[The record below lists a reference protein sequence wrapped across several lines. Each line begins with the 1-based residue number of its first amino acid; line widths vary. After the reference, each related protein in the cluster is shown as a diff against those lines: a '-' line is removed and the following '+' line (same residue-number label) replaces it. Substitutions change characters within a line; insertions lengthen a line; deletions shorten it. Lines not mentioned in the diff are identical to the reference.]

1 MGSHFAPTADERV
14 VIDAVRNGEET
25 QFQDATA
32 PVVIRAELIRRLLL
46 GLDILTP
53 AGEPHIVPVQGPG
66 IRIANSLIEGQLDL
80 SYGCMRGGEPMP
92 RLSLENCLI
101 SQPIQLKGARIRRI
115 CLKASRIDGLCA
127 DRAHI
132 AGHLDLRYITSA
144 KTHTGAAN
152 RGRCFVSIR
161 GAHIED
167 GVDAAGACLVSSL
180 KRPDYKVYDKRAR
193 YAFDAVE
200 ARIDGGLR
208 LFPDF
213 EACGGVS
220 LNSAEIDG
228 SVSLHGARVSMEEMY
243 ALDITGA
250 HITGKLAMGAR
261 LGKPGHDTHLFVCDG
276 DIHLRA
282 ARIGNGI
289 RMWGAQVNGI
299 INATH
304 IQVNG
309 GIDLRALAGQSQ
321 GNPKLFPFD
330 CEGKV
335 DLRAAQIN
343 GDLLLRGA
351 HLRLG
356 LDASTSKV
364 NGFVRLTADTIYY
377 ADRAPDIM
385 PFRSEGLIE
394 LGGAH
399 IGDDLDMRGAYLKQ
413 GLRARAMK
421 VTGQA
426 YLNTYIPDDDNRFF
440 ERFRSIGDIYLTNAV
455 IGLDLD
461 MSSAELE
468 QTLFAQNLRVGG
480 HLLLCE
486 DKQLSDIRPTS
497 AADAYFFSAKE
508 RVSLSGAIIQSDC
521 NLMGARLRRGAR
533 LRGLK
538 VESALRLDVR
548 GGEPFDP
555 KRRTHLRK
563 GDRLRPSSID
573 LTHATV
579 GILDDMSDDEFRYS
593 DCFIVRP
600 EGFSYGRFTLKDLD
614 EESKVSSEADKPRHR
629 QKATGGEHRMGWASA
644 AGKPPGH
651 QKATGW
657 EHRKDWLSLQYLE
670 ARVEGFDPSGKPLYK
685 YKKSRPKRDT
695 YSADT
700 YNMMF
705 KVLKKNGW
713 TQDAE
718 DIIIQKNIIESY
730 LSLFPSKFH
739 YSLPFLYPLR
749 LLLAVMRLSYALLF
763 GYGLKPIRST
773 LVFFACFALLYAG
786 VSVARSGTIGL
797 DIHETSTWLKPSPE
811 ESGEVKQGD
820 KLQISHRIAD
830 PALYYLPQ
838 QAQTVLLPGAEGSM
852 DTRDYLRLEGD
863 SPVSSKSGG
872 LKRNLLC
879 GDRIQPAIFALEMM
893 IPGADF
899 NQREKCDFTT
909 QSGTGWLIFK
919 TIGTLLG
926 WLITSLTL
934 LTWSG
939 LFRRHVEPDA

>member
-14 VIDAVRNGEET
+14 VMDAVRNGEET
-25 QFQDATA
+25 QFQDAAA

-66 IRIANSLIEGQLDL
+66 IRIANALIEGQLDL

-101 SQPIQLKGARIRRI
+101 SRPIQLKGARIRRI

-144 KTHTGAAN
+144 NTHTGAAN

-289 RMWGAQVNGI
+289 RMWGAQVKGI

-377 ADRAPDIM
+377 TDRAPDIM

-426 YLNTYIPDDDNRFF
+426 YLNTYIPDDDIRFF

-461 MSSAELE
+461 MSSAELDE
-468 QTLFAQNLRVGG
+468 TLFAQNLRVGG

-486 DKQLSDIRPTS
+486 DKQLSAIRPAS
-497 AADAYFFSAKE
+497 ATDAYFFSAKE
-508 RVSLSGAIIQSDC
+508 RVSLSGASIQSDC

-533 LRGLK
+533 LRGFK
-538 VESALRLDVR
+538 VESALRLNVC

-555 KRRTHLRK
+555 EKRTQLRK
-563 GDRLRPSSID
+563 GDRLQPSSID

-579 GILDDMSDDEFRYS
+579 GILDDMSDNEFRYS
-593 DCFIVRP
+593 NCFIVRL
-600 EGFSYGRFTLKDLD
+600 EGFSYGRFTIDNFD
-614 EESKVSSEADKPRHR
+614 RESMVGNPADKFYNRRTDPS
-629 QKATGGEHRMGWASA
+629 KGTV
-644 AGKPPGH
+644 
-651 QKATGW
+651 W

-670 ARVEGFDPSGKPLYK
+670 ARVEGFDPSGEPLYI
-685 YKKSRPKRDT
+685 YKKSWPKVET

-700 YNMMF
+700 YNMLF
-705 KVLKKNGW
+705 KVLKKNGRS
-713 TQDAE
+713 QIAE
-718 DIIIQKNIIESY
+718 DVIIRKNIIESY
-730 LSLFPSKFH
+730 LSLFVSKLHFL
-739 YSLPFLYPLR
+739 SLILYIPR
-749 LLLAVMRLSYALLF
+749 FFLAVMRLSYALFF

-797 DIHETSTWLKPSPE
+797 DIDGTSTWLKRSTAEP
-811 ESGEVKQGD
+811 GEVMQGD
-820 KLQISHRIAD
+820 KRQISYRIAD

-863 SPVSSKSGG
+863 SPVTSKSSG
-872 LKRNLLC
+872 LKRNVLC
-879 GDRIQPAIFALEMM
+879 GDRIQPGIFALEMM